1 MKIELSPTEA
11 AILLDII
18 QSMQSVKPEAPKVSS
33 WEPKAGEDILVSD
46 DGDDWYNRKFEHF
59 NEDGKPVAK
68 SQKNHSTY
76 SWEYMMPF
84 DRSSIKSSIR

>member
-33 WEPKAGEDILVSD
+33 WEPKAGEEVLVSD
-46 DGDDWYNRKFEHF
+46 DRESWELRIFKHL
-59 NEDGKPVAK
+59 NENGMPVAWGGR
-68 SQKNHSTY
+68 SASTY
-76 SWEYMMPF
+76 SWSFMMPF
-84 DRSSIKSSIR
+84 DKSSIR

>member
-33 WEPKAGEDILVSD
+33 WEPKAGEEILVSD
-46 DGDDWYNRKFEHF
+46 DGENWHKRVFKYLR
-59 NEDGKPVAK
+59 EDGKAIA
-68 SQKNHSTY
+68 QGQRDRGY
-76 SWEYMMPF
+76 CWDMIMPY
-84 DRSSIKSSIR
+84 DKSSIR

>member
-33 WEPKAGEDILVSD
+33 WEPKAEDTVLVSD
-46 DGDDWYNRKFEHF
+46 DGETWHRRIFKRL
-59 NEDGKPVAK
+59 NENGEAIAVGPRDRA
-68 SQKNHSTY
+68 Y
-76 SWEYMMPF
+76 SWEFMMPF
-84 DRSSIKSSIR
+84 DKNSIR

>member
-33 WEPKAGEDILVSD
+33 WEPKRGEEVLVSD
-46 DGDDWYNRKFEHF
+46 DGDDWGRRIFQHF
-59 NEDGKPVAK
+59 NEDGKPVSK
-68 SQKNHSTY
+68 SKKNNTTC

-84 DRSSIKSSIR
+84 DKSSIR

>member
-33 WEPKAGEDILVSD
+33 WEPKAGEEILVSD
-46 DGDDWYNRKFEHF
+46 DDTYWQKRTFKCL
-59 NEDGKPVAK
+59 NEDGKPMTEDIDDRV
-68 SQKNHSTY
+68 Y
-76 SWEYMMPF
+76 SWEFMMPF
-84 DRSSIKSSIR
+84 DKNSIR